1 MATAEDHSGFLASEP
16 ARRRGESM
24 FVRVIATNGVVGLGT
39 ALAAILAH
47 FAVAAWISGFAVS
60 LLTVVLAAVLWR
72 SRLL

>member
-1 MATAEDHSGFLASEP
+1 
-16 ARRRGESM
+16 M